1 MQSPRTPGVRR
12 RLPRCPPQTAQ
23 PHAQGK
29 VACPPS
35 GGYAASRGSSLSWLP
50 GRPGTGGHAPL
61 PQSWTAGTPSP
72 TPLALACRQVPAARA
87 ATCQERFLLPPCR
100 TNPCDLRTPGGA
112 DCRTNPMSSWRP
124 PSPPR
129 PLTGLLESAV
139 IRACPLD
146 VWRVPSNLSSPS
158 PSICANPRHLRTSPW
173 SVAGSCETNPIR
185 QNTSSTR
192 RIRLASEAG
201 SAGCPLPGLPAAIC
215 ANVCHLRTSPWSPA
229 GLLQNKPNTSEQ
241 FFHQAD
247 TTSLRSRLRRLS
259 SPRPPGG
266 NVRKCVPSADPAVV
280 SGQASAKRT
289 QLAPGT
295 APSRARPPDRP
306 RDLGCTPKGS
316 SPAATVAPRNEPNS
330 SEAVG
335 PQRDTQPRQT
345 EFGRLPT
352 PATSDGP
359 PPKPLC
365 GTNRMSVPHCATP
378 KHNAC
383 SGASSLTT
391 Q

>member
-1 MQSPRTPGVRR
+1 VADATGRSRRWLTQSIRTHSIPATLEYARPDGGEGTAMQSPRTPGVRR

-201 SAGCPLPGLPAAIC
+201 SAGCPLPGLPAAMC
-215 ANVCHLRTSPWSPA
+215 ANVCHLRTPPWSLA
-229 GLLQNKPNTSEQ
+229 RLLQNEPNWRRARRHPERGHRTDRGTSAVRPREALRPQ
-241 FFHQAD
+241 Q
-247 TTSLRSRLRRLS
+247 SLRGTNPIRR
-259 SPRPPGG
+259 
-266 NVRKCVPSADPAVV
+266 
-280 SGQASAKRT
+280 
-289 QLAPGT
+289 
-295 APSRARPPDRP
+295 
-306 RDLGCTPKGS
+306 
-316 SPAATVAPRNEPNS
+316 
-330 SEAVG
+330 
-335 PQRDTQPRQT
+335 
-345 EFGRLPT
+345 
-352 PATSDGP
+352 
-359 PPKPLC
+359 KPLARNAIRNPGRRSSAVC
-365 GTNRMSVPHCATP
+365 RRPLRATGRRQSRS
-378 KHNAC
+378 AER
-383 SGASSLTT
+383 TE
-391 Q
+391 